1 MACSNCFNGCVETT
15 SDKCIK
21 YTGVDVP
28 VLGIKNGDSLS
39 YVEQALVTF
48 LTSTLDGSG
57 IKLTIPS
64 EDICSLVAGYLP
76 TCADLTLLD
85 LSIALI
91 KSACDLQTQ
100 VDDINETLTALD
112 ADYTI
117 GCLSG
122 VTSSSNTHEIIQ
134 AIITKV
140 CSVDS
145 DVTALALDVS
155 TNYVAIVDI
164 NTYIAAY
171 LDATST
177 TTLISSKMIPWVA
190 VEYYGPINDFDITGK
205 GSGNWDKIYLCNGSN
220 GTPDKRGRVGIG
232 ATTGMGG
239 GALNVAVDPTNP
251 NNPAYSLLTTGGANV
266 VTLGITQIPSH
277 THTATAVVVDPSHT
291 HTLLMAEYPTGLT
304 ASPGYDGGDN
314 NYLQNSTRT
323 TSASVTGI
331 SVNVTN
337 ASTGGGQPH
346 SNVQPVL
353 ACYYIIFIP

>member
-145 DVTALALDVS
+145 NVTALALNIS
-155 TNYVAIVDI
+155 TNYVAIADI
-164 NTYIAAY
+164 NTYIAGY

-177 TTLISSKMIPWVA
+177 TTLISAKMIPWVA

-239 GALNVAVDPTNP
+239 GALNAAVDPVNP
-251 NNPAYSLLTTGGANV
+251 NNPAYSLGTLGGANV
-266 VTLGITQIPSH
+266 VTLGITQIPNH
-277 THTATAVVVDPSHT
+277 THIPTVTVTELPHKHSIMNYNVANGSTSSPIIGTSNTTATV
-291 HTLLMAEYPTGLT
+291 
-304 ASPGYDGGDN
+304 N
-314 NYLQNSTRT
+314 
-323 TSASVTGI
+323 TSEVLTGI
-331 SVNVTN
+331 TVSVTN
-337 ASTGGGQPH
+337 ASIGGGQPH